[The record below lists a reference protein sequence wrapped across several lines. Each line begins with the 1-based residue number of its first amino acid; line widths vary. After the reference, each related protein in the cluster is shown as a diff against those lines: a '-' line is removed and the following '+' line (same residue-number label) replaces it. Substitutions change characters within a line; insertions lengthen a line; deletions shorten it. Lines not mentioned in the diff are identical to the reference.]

1 MKKFGLLT
9 AAFLMMGLLF
19 GSQVMAQHIELGAAK
34 SAQNCAQV
42 TDNGF
47 TASFS
52 FSSID
57 ATEVSTEKGA
67 FSSITMDN
75 TYPAGNVGEPSLPVA
90 NKLIAIPYGVK
101 DVTVEVKSYNTKVY
115 ALADYGVKALYPQQ
129 PLLFKN
135 QKPED
140 VPFAYNEKAYAHKGF
155 AERPIA
161 EVKIQGT
168 MRGIQVGALTVNPV
182 QYDAASNS
190 IRVFNDIVVE
200 VRYSQY
206 DKSTAYNEFART
218 FSPYFAGVYG
228 QMFNWRDDVYDQH
241 PDLWQAPVKMLV
253 IANRMFEDALQQ
265 WLAWKTTKGFY
276 LNVNYTDEI
285 GSNAS
290 AIRAFIQEEYDKDAP
305 TFLVIVGDKEQVPA
319 SATGSETNC
328 VTDLQYSSID
338 GDQFPDMYHSRLS
351 ATSAAQLTAMLNK
364 ALEYEQYTMPDP
376 SYLNNALLIAGAD
389 NGYGVEVGRPTI
401 WYASNYYYNTE
412 HGFDNVYEFSHGSY
426 TNCYSYLSSGVG
438 FANYTAHGS
447 QTSWADPEFNV
458 NNVNNLT
465 NEHKY
470 FLAIGNCCQSGDWGY
485 GTCFGE
491 AMVRAENKGAYAY
504 IGSCPNTTWYNDYYF
519 GVGATNR
526 HDGTMP
532 TYEETTMG
540 MYDAAWV
547 DDAYNT
553 VCSYLFI
560 GNLAGNAAQ
569 ALGYQMHSA
578 TLYYWQAYH
587 VLGDGSVMPFRVQ
600 PTENNVSHMPT
611 LPIGMDFFTV
621 SADPGSYVGITKDGI
636 LYGAGMIGESG
647 TADIAISP
655 ITSGGDVTICVTH
668 PQRIPYTNVIPAA
681 AMEGAY
687 VAIDNVECEQPLVTG
702 AYVTP
707 TVALKN
713 VGIETAENIN
723 VVLSTE
729 SEYIELVGTTAT
741 VPSLAPDQVYPIADA
756 FSFNTN
762 VNIPNNTKVRFFVTC
777 TAGDDTWEGRF
788 DLTFGAPE
796 FAVTNIS
803 NTELA
808 PGGNGTITFD
818 IANNGGAD
826 ADNAVLEVYTSSSDL
841 TLAAN
846 SFDLGNITAGASI
859 NFPVDVTVNSGVEIG
874 STYEVNYLV
883 TAGHYST
890 SGSYIITV
898 GNIVETFET
907 GDFSLYDW
915 QFSGS
920 TNWTIV
926 NEGAYA
932 GTYCAQ
938 SGSISHSQQ
947 TDLILTIDILAD
959 GEISFYRKVSSENNW
974 DWLRFYI
981 DNVQKGEW
989 SGDAAWNQEAYPV
1002 TTGTHTFKWS
1012 YQKDGSVSN
1021 GSDCA
1026 WVDNIQFPPTNVI
1039 LSLNPVI
1046 DLQANV
1052 NGNDVNLTWNA
1063 PEGATAYL
1071 IYRNGEEV
1079 GNQASTS
1086 FMDIVNDGVYSYS
1099 VVATDGNGRYSAPEY
1114 VSVSVGTVGVEENTL
1129 ESVSIYPNPVN
1140 SMLTIDGGNAEYS
1153 YALYNGMGQIVANG
1167 NAQGIEHVNVSDMAK
1182 GVYFLR
1188 LTTGTQVRVEKVVVE

>member
-1 MKKFGLLT
+1 MKKFGLLA
-9 AAFLMMGLLF
+9 AAFLMMGMLF
-19 GSQVMAQHIELGAAK
+19 GTQVMAQHIELGAAK
-34 SAQNCAQV
+34 SAQTCAKV
-42 TDNGF
+42 TDEGF

-57 ATEVSTEKGA
+57 ATEVSTEKGV
-67 FSSITMDN
+67 FSNITMDN
-75 TYPAGNVGEPSLPVA
+75 TYPAGNIGEPSLPAA
-90 NKLIAIPYGVK
+90 NKLIAIPYGAN

-115 ALADYGVKALYPQQ
+115 ALADYGIKAIYPQQ

-140 VPFAYNEKAYAHKGF
+140 VPFAYSEKAYAYKGF

-182 QYDAASNS
+182 QYDAATNS
-190 IRVFNDIVVE
+190 IRVYNDIVVE

-206 DKSTAYNEFART
+206 DKSAAYNEFART
-218 FSPYFAGVYG
+218 FSPYFAGIYD

-253 IANRMFEDALQQ
+253 VANRMFEDALQE

-285 GSNAS
+285 GNNAS
-290 AIRAFIQEEYDKDAP
+290 SIRTFIQEEYDKDAP
-305 TFLVIVGDKEQVPA
+305 TFLVIVGDKDQVPA
-319 SATGSETNC
+319 SATGSQTSC
-328 VTDLQYSSID
+328 VTDLSYSSID
-338 GDQFPDMYHSRLS
+338 GDEFPDMFHSRLS

-376 SYLNNALLIAGAD
+376 SYLNNVLLIAGED
-389 NGYGVEVGRPTI
+389 SGYGVTVGRPTI
-401 WYASNYYYNTE
+401 WYASNYYYNEE
-412 HGFDNVYEFSHGSY
+412 HGFDNVYEFSHGTY
-426 TNCYSYLSSGVG
+426 TNCYSYLSTGVG

-447 QTSWADPEFNV
+447 QTSWAGPEFNV
-458 NNVNNLT
+458 NNVNQLT

-470 FLAIGNCCQSGDWGY
+470 FLAVGNCCQSGDWGY

-526 HDGTMP
+526 YDGTMP

-553 VCSYLFI
+553 VCSYMFI

-611 LPIGMDFFTV
+611 LPIGMDFFTI
-621 SADPGSYVGITKDGI
+621 SADPGSYAAITKDGV
-636 LYGAGMIGESG
+636 LYGAGLIGDSG
-647 TADIAISP
+647 TADIAIQP

-668 PQRIPYTNVIPAA
+668 PQRIPYLNTIPAA

-687 VAIDNVECEQPLVTG
+687 IAVDNVQCEQHLVPG
-702 AYVTP
+702 AYVAP
-707 TVALKN
+707 TVSLKN
-713 VGIETAENIN
+713 VGIETANNVN

-729 SEYIELVGTTAT
+729 SEYVELINTTT
-741 VPSLAPDQVYPIADA
+741 TIPSIAPDQIYPIANVFD
-756 FSFNTN
+756 FNTA

-796 FAVTNIS
+796 FAMTNIS

-808 PGGNGTITFD
+808 PGGSGTITFD

-826 ADNAVLEVYTSSSDL
+826 AEDAILEVYSSSNDL
-841 TLAAN
+841 TLAGN
-846 SFDLGNITAGASI
+846 SFNLNSITAGSSV
-859 NFPVDVTVNSGVEIG
+859 NVPVGVTVNSGVEVG
-874 STYEVNYLV
+874 STYEINYLV

-890 SGSYIITV
+890 SGTYVVTV
-898 GNIVETFET
+898 GNIVESFET
-907 GDFSLYDW
+907 GDFSLFDW
-915 QFSGS
+915 TFAG
-920 TNWTIV
+920 NADWTIV
-926 NEGAYA
+926 NTDAHT
-932 GTYCAQ
+932 GTYCAK
-938 SGSISHSQQ
+938 SGSISDSQQ
-947 TDLILTIDILAD
+947 TSLVLTTEVLAN
-959 GEISFYRKVSSENNW
+959 GEISFFKKVSSENSY
-974 DWLRFYI
+974 DKLYFYI
-981 DNVQKGEW
+981 DNQEKGNW
-989 SGDAAWNQEAYPV
+989 SGDVAWSQESYPV
-1002 TTGTHTFKWS
+1002 TAGTHTFKWT
-1012 YQKDGSVSN
+1012 YQKDYSVSS

-1026 WVDNIQFPPTNVI
+1026 WVDDIQFPPTSVV
-1039 LSLNPVI
+1039 LSLDPV
-1046 DLQANV
+1046 LNLEAAV
-1052 NGNDVNLTWNA
+1052 NGNMVNLTWDA
-1063 PEGATAYL
+1063 PTGATAYI

-1079 GNQASTS
+1079 GNQASTA
-1086 FMDIVNDGVYSYS
+1086 FADIVSDGIYNYS
-1099 VVATDGNGRYSAPEY
+1099 VVATDGNGRFSAPEN
-1114 VSVSVGTVGVEENTL
+1114 VAVSVGIVGVEENTL
-1129 ESVSIYPNPVN
+1129 ENVSIYPNPAN
-1140 SMLTIDGGNAEYS
+1140 SMLTIDGGNAEYT
-1153 YALYNGMGQIVANG
+1153 YTMYNGMGQIVANG
-1167 NAQGIEHVNVSDMAK
+1167 KAQGVEHINVNDMAK

-1188 LTTGTQVRVEKVVVE
+1188 LTTGTQVRVDKVVVE

>member
-9 AAFLMMGLLF
+9 AAFLMMGLLV
-19 GSQVMAQHIELGAAK
+19 GTQVMAQHIELGAAK

-228 QMFNWRDDVYDQH
+228 QMFNWRDDVYDEH
-241 PDLWQAPVKMLV
+241 PDLWQNPVHMLI
-253 IANRMFEDALQQ
+253 IANRMFEQSLQE

-276 LNVNYTDEI
+276 LSVNYTDEI
-285 GSNAS
+285 GSNAAS
-290 AIRAFIQEEYDKDAP
+290 IRSFIQDEYSKDAP
-305 TFLVIVGDKEQVPA
+305 TFLVIVGDKDQVPA
-319 SATGSETNC
+319 SATGSETGC
-328 VTDLQYSSID
+328 VTDLQYSSVD

-351 ATSAAQLTAMLNK
+351 ATNDAQLTAMLNK

-376 SYLNNALLIAGAD
+376 SYLNNVLLIAGED
-389 NGYGVEVGRPTI
+389 SGYGVTVGRPTI
-401 WYASNYYYNTE
+401 WYATNYYYNTE
-412 HGFDNVYEFSHGSY
+412 HGFDQVNEFSHGTY

-438 FANYTAHGS
+438 FANYTAHGR
-447 QTSWADPEFNV
+447 QTSWAGPEFNV
-458 NNVNNLT
+458 NTVNQLT

-519 GVGATNR
+519 GVGATAR

-532 TYEETTMG
+532 SYEETTMG
-540 MYDAAWV
+540 LYDAIWD

-553 VCSYLFI
+553 VTSYLFI

-569 ALGYQMHSA
+569 ALGYEMHSA

-587 VLGDGSVMPFRVQ
+587 VLGDGSIMPFRVQ

-756 FSFNTN
+756 FSFNTD

-777 TAGDDTWEGRF
+777 TAGDDTWEGKF

-796 FAVTNIS
+796 FAITNIS

-826 ADNAVLEVYTSSSDL
+826 AENAVLEVYTSSSDL

-846 SFDLGNITAGASI
+846 SFDLGNITTGTSLT
-859 NFPVDVTVNSGVEIG
+859 FPVDVTVNSGVEIG

>member
-19 GSQVMAQHIELGAAK
+19 GTQVMAQHIELGAAK

-553 VCSYLFI
+553 VCSYMFI

-587 VLGDGSVMPFRVQ
+587 VLGDGSVMPFRIQ
-600 PTENNVSHMPT
+600 PTENTISHMPT

-756 FSFNTN
+756 FSFNTD

-777 TAGDDTWEGRF
+777 TAGDDTWEGKF

-826 ADNAVLEVYTSSSDL
+826 ADNAVLEVYTSSNDL

-846 SFDLGNITAGASI
+846 SFDLGNIATGTSI

-1039 LSLNPVI
+1039 LSLAPVI

-1114 VSVSVGTVGVEENTL
+1114 VSVSVGTVDVEENTL

>member
-19 GSQVMAQHIELGAAK
+19 GTQVMAQHIELGTAK

-532 TYEETTMG
+532 TFEETTMG

-553 VCSYLFI
+553 VCSYMFI

-729 SEYIELVGTTAT
+729 SEYVELVGTTAT

-756 FSFNTN
+756 FSFNTD

-777 TAGDDTWEGRF
+777 TAGDDTWEGKF

-796 FAVTNIS
+796 FAITNIS

-826 ADNAVLEVYTSSSDL
+826 AENAVLEVYTSSSDL

-846 SFDLGNITAGASI
+846 SFDLGNIATGTSI

-874 STYEVNYLV
+874 SIYEVNYLV

-938 SGSISHSQQ
+938 SGSINHSQQ

-959 GEISFYRKVSSENNW
+959 GEISFYKKVSSESGW
-974 DWLRFYI
+974 DKLFFYI
-981 DNVQKGEW
+981 DNQEKGNW
-989 SGDAAWNQEAYPV
+989 SGNEAWGQVSYPV

-1026 WVDNIQFPPTNVI
+1026 WVDDIQFPPTNVI
-1039 LSLNPVI
+1039 LSLAPVT

-1167 NAQGIEHVNVSDMAK
+1167 NAQGIKHVNVNDMAK

>member
-19 GSQVMAQHIELGAAK
+19 GTQVMAQHIELGAAK

-532 TYEETTMG
+532 TFEETTMG

-553 VCSYLFI
+553 VCSYMFI

-777 TAGDDTWEGRF
+777 TAGDDTWEGKF

-826 ADNAVLEVYTSSSDL
+826 AENAVLEVYTSSSDL

-846 SFDLGNITAGASI
+846 SFDLGNIATGTSI

-1039 LSLNPVI
+1039 LSLDPVI

-1052 NGNDVNLTWNA
+1052 NGSDVNLTWNA

>member
-9 AAFLMMGLLF
+9 AAFLMMGLLV
-19 GSQVMAQHIELGAAK
+19 GTQVMAQHIELGAAK

-228 QMFNWRDDVYDQH
+228 QMFNWRDDVYDEH
-241 PDLWQAPVKMLV
+241 PDLWQNPVHMLI
-253 IANRMFEDALQQ
+253 IANRMFEQSLQE

-276 LNVNYTDEI
+276 LSVNYTDEI
-285 GSNAS
+285 GSNAAS
-290 AIRAFIQEEYDKDAP
+290 IRSFIQDEYSKDAP
-305 TFLVIVGDKEQVPA
+305 TFLVIVGDKDQVPA
-319 SATGSETNC
+319 SATGSETGC
-328 VTDLQYSSID
+328 VTDLQYSSVD

-351 ATSAAQLTAMLNK
+351 ATNDAQLTAMLNK

-376 SYLNNALLIAGAD
+376 SYLNNVLLIAGED
-389 NGYGVEVGRPTI
+389 SGYGVTVGRPTI
-401 WYASNYYYNTE
+401 WYATNYYYNTE
-412 HGFDNVYEFSHGSY
+412 HGFDQVNEFSHGTY

-447 QTSWADPEFNV
+447 QTSWAGPEFNV
-458 NNVNNLT
+458 NNVNQLT

-519 GVGATNR
+519 GVGATAR

-532 TYEETTMG
+532 SYEETTMG
-540 MYDAAWV
+540 LYDAIWD

-553 VCSYLFI
+553 VTSYLFI

-569 ALGYQMHSA
+569 ALGYEMHSA

-587 VLGDGSVMPFRVQ
+587 VLGDGSIMPFRVQ

-729 SEYIELVGTTAT
+729 SEYVELVGTTAT

-756 FSFNTN
+756 FSFNTD

-777 TAGDDTWEGRF
+777 TAGDDTWEGKF

-796 FAVTNIS
+796 FAITNIS

-826 ADNAVLEVYTSSSDL
+826 AENAVLEVYTSSNDL

-846 SFDLGNITAGASI
+846 SFDLGNITTGTSLT
-859 NFPVDVTVNSGVEIG
+859 FPVDVTVNSGVEIG

>member
-19 GSQVMAQHIELGAAK
+19 GTQVMAQHIELGAAK

-532 TYEETTMG
+532 TFEETTMG

-553 VCSYLFI
+553 VCSYMFI

-756 FSFNTN
+756 FSFNTD

-777 TAGDDTWEGRF
+777 TAGDDTWEGKF

-826 ADNAVLEVYTSSSDL
+826 ADNAVLEVYTSSNDL

-846 SFDLGNITAGASI
+846 SFDLGNIATGTSLT
-859 NFPVDVTVNSGVEIG
+859 FPVDVTVNSGVEIG

-890 SGSYIITV
+890 SGSYTITV

-938 SGSISHSQQ
+938 SGSINHSQQ

>member
-553 VCSYLFI
+553 VCSYMFI

-756 FSFNTN
+756 FSFNTD

>member
-19 GSQVMAQHIELGAAK
+19 GTQVMAQHIELGAAK

-228 QMFNWRDDVYDQH
+228 QMFNWRDDVYDEH
-241 PDLWQAPVKMLV
+241 PDLWQNPVHMLI
-253 IANRMFEDALQQ
+253 IANRMFEQSLQE

-276 LNVNYTDEI
+276 LSVNYTDEI
-285 GSNAS
+285 GSNAAS
-290 AIRAFIQEEYDKDAP
+290 IRSFIQDEYSKDAP
-305 TFLVIVGDKEQVPA
+305 TFLVIVGDKDQVPA
-319 SATGSETNC
+319 SATGSETGC
-328 VTDLQYSSID
+328 VTDLQYSSVD

-351 ATSAAQLTAMLNK
+351 ATNDAQLTAMLNK

-376 SYLNNALLIAGAD
+376 SYLNNVLLIAGED
-389 NGYGVEVGRPTI
+389 SGYGVTVGRPTI
-401 WYASNYYYNTE
+401 WYATNYYYNTE
-412 HGFDNVYEFSHGSY
+412 HGFDQVNEFSHGTY

-447 QTSWADPEFNV
+447 QTSWAGPEFNV
-458 NNVNNLT
+458 NNVNQLT

-519 GVGATNR
+519 GVGATAR

-532 TYEETTMG
+532 SYEETTMG
-540 MYDAAWV
+540 LYDAIWD

-553 VCSYLFI
+553 VTSYLFI

-569 ALGYQMHSA
+569 ALGYEMHSA

-587 VLGDGSVMPFRVQ
+587 VLGDGSIMPFRVQ
-600 PTENNVSHMPT
+600 PTENTVSHMPT

-621 SADPGSYVGITKDGI
+621 SANPGSYVGISKDGV

-647 TADIAISP
+647 TADIPIQP

-668 PQRIPYTNVIPAA
+668 PQYVPYTNVIPAA
-681 AMEGAY
+681 ALDGAF
-687 VAIDNVECEQPLVTG
+687 VTVDSFTPANVHVGDETSMSI
-702 AYVTP
+702 TF
-707 TVALKN
+707 KN
-713 VGIETAENIN
+713 VGTQPTNGTTNVTLTCEDDNLTILNGAGSFGNLDPDATTQINGFRYSIAEGVADGTRFTIQIAAVCGSETWEGKA
-723 VVLSTE
+723 VVTAGEAVLQFDGMASAGGFVPGETLTIAAMFKNTGHYMATNAIASIAST
-729 SEYIELVGTTAT
+729 SEYVTIENNTFEVGSIDPTGVATCVFNITVDAACPTTEQLPLTFTLNADGGLVAEGAGVIKNACNVIFDLVDSYGDGWNGNQLVVSFSDGTPTQNLTISSGSSAIYTIEIGRGVHVTLSWINGQYSYECSFTVKYENGDQIYSGGADVNFEFDCDCNGSTPVGTYNPVENLQAEAT
-741 VPSLAPDQVYPIADA
+741 
-756 FSFNTN
+756 NTN
-762 VNIPNNTKVRFFVTC
+762 VT
-777 TAGDDTWEGRF
+777 
-788 DLTFGAPE
+788 
-796 FAVTNIS
+796 
-803 NTELA
+803 
-808 PGGNGTITFD
+808 
-818 IANNGGAD
+818 
-826 ADNAVLEVYTSSSDL
+826 
-841 TLAAN
+841 
-846 SFDLGNITAGASI
+846 
-859 NFPVDVTVNSGVEIG
+859 
-874 STYEVNYLV
+874 
-883 TAGHYST
+883 
-890 SGSYIITV
+890 
-898 GNIVETFET
+898 
-907 GDFSLYDW
+907 
-915 QFSGS
+915 
-920 TNWTIV
+920 
-926 NEGAYA
+926 
-932 GTYCAQ
+932 
-938 SGSISHSQQ
+938 
-947 TDLILTIDILAD
+947 
-959 GEISFYRKVSSENNW
+959 
-974 DWLRFYI
+974 
-981 DNVQKGEW
+981 
-989 SGDAAWNQEAYPV
+989 
-1002 TTGTHTFKWS
+1002 
-1012 YQKDGSVSN
+1012 
-1021 GSDCA
+1021 
-1026 WVDNIQFPPTNVI
+1026 
-1039 LSLNPVI
+1039 
-1046 DLQANV
+1046 
-1052 NGNDVNLTWNA
+1052 LTWNA
-1063 PEGATAYL
+1063 PEGAINY
-1071 IYRNGEEV
+1071 IISRNGIEIGQTTETTYTDQLI
-1079 GNQASTS
+1079 NK
-1086 FMDIVNDGVYSYS
+1086 DGFYTYC
-1099 VVATDGNGRYSAPEY
+1099 VVAEYADGFSVPEC
-1114 VSVSVGTVGVEENTL
+1114 VIVEFYDAINEVET
-1129 ESVSIYPNPVN
+1129 EFAIYPNPVN
-1140 SMLTIDGGNAEYS
+1140 NTLFINGGNAEYS
-1153 YALYNGMGQIVANG
+1153 YEMYNGMGQKVASG
-1167 NAQGIEHVNVSDMAK
+1167 NATGNTQINVNDMMK

>member
-1 MKKFGLLT
+1 MIG
-9 AAFLMMGLLF
+9 MLF
-19 GSQVMAQHIELGAAK
+19 GTQAIAQHIELGVTK
-34 SAQNCAQV
+34 SAQNCANV
-42 TDNGF
+42 TDEGF

-57 ATEVSTEKGA
+57 ATEISTEKGV
-67 FSSITMDN
+67 FSTITMDG
-75 TYPAGNVGEPSLPVA
+75 TYHSGNVGEPMLPAA
-90 NKLIAIPYGVK
+90 NKLIAVPYGAKDLTVK
-101 DVTVEVKSYNTKVY
+101 VKSYSTSTY
-115 ALADYGVKALYPQQ
+115 RLADYGINKVTPMQ
-129 PLLFKN
+129 PMIRKD

-140 VPFAYNEKAYAHKGF
+140 VPFAYNEKAYARKGF
-155 AERPIA
+155 VNRPIA

-228 QMFNWRDDVYDQH
+228 QMFNWRDDVYDEH
-241 PDLWQAPVKMLV
+241 PDLWQNPVHMLI
-253 IANRMFEDALQQ
+253 IANRMFEQSLQE

-276 LNVNYTDEI
+276 LSVNYTDEI
-285 GSNAS
+285 GSNAAS
-290 AIRAFIQEEYDKDAP
+290 IRSFIQDEYSKDAP
-305 TFLVIVGDKEQVPA
+305 TFLVIVGDKDQVPA
-319 SATGSETNC
+319 SATGSETGC
-328 VTDLQYSSID
+328 VTDLQYSSVD

-351 ATSAAQLTAMLNK
+351 ATNDAQLTAMLNK

-376 SYLNNALLIAGAD
+376 SYLNNVLLIAGED
-389 NGYGVEVGRPTI
+389 SGYGVTVGRPTI
-401 WYASNYYYNTE
+401 WYATNYYYNTE
-412 HGFDNVYEFSHGSY
+412 HGFDQVNEFSHGTY

-447 QTSWADPEFNV
+447 QTSWAGPEFNV
-458 NNVNNLT
+458 NNVNQLT

-519 GVGATNR
+519 GVGATAR

-532 TYEETTMG
+532 SYEETTMG
-540 MYDAAWV
+540 LYDAIWD

-553 VCSYLFI
+553 VTSYLFI

-569 ALGYQMHSA
+569 ALGYEMHSA

-587 VLGDGSVMPFRVQ
+587 VLGDGSIMPFRVQ
-600 PTENNVSHMPT
+600 PTENTVSHMPT

-687 VAIDNVECEQPLVTG
+687 VAVDNVECEQPLVTG
-702 AYVTP
+702 AYVVP
-707 TVALKN
+707 TVSLKN

-756 FSFNTN
+756 FSFNTD

-803 NTELA
+803 NTELT

-826 ADNAVLEVYTSSSDL
+826 AENAVLEVYTSSNDL
-841 TLAAN
+841 TLTAN
-846 SFDLGNITAGASI
+846 SFDLGNIATGTSI

-898 GNIVETFET
+898 GNIMETFET
-907 GDFSLYDW
+907 GDFTLYDW
-915 QFSGS
+915 QFSGNA
-920 TNWTIV
+920 NWTIV
-926 NEGAYA
+926 SEGAYS
-932 GTYCAQ
+932 GTYCAK
-938 SGSISHSQQ
+938 SGTISDNQRSE
-947 TDLILTIDILAD
+947 LVLTIEILAD
-959 GEISFYRKVSSENNW
+959 GEVSFYKKVSSPHLQVE
-974 DWLRFYI
+974 LP
-981 DNVQKGEW
+981 KG
-989 SGDAAWNQEAYPV
+989 
-1002 TTGTHTFKWS
+1002 
-1012 YQKDGSVSN
+1012 
-1021 GSDCA
+1021 
-1026 WVDNIQFPPTNVI
+1026 
-1039 LSLNPVI
+1039 
-1046 DLQANV
+1046 
-1052 NGNDVNLTWNA
+1052 
-1063 PEGATAYL
+1063 
-1071 IYRNGEEV
+1071 R
-1079 GNQASTS
+1079 
-1086 FMDIVNDGVYSYS
+1086 
-1099 VVATDGNGRYSAPEY
+1099 
-1114 VSVSVGTVGVEENTL
+1114 
-1129 ESVSIYPNPVN
+1129 
-1140 SMLTIDGGNAEYS
+1140 
-1153 YALYNGMGQIVANG
+1153 
-1167 NAQGIEHVNVSDMAK
+1167 
-1182 GVYFLR
+1182 
-1188 LTTGTQVRVEKVVVE
+1188 

>member
-1 MKKFGLLT
+1 MKKFCLLST
-9 AAFLMMGLLF
+9 ALLMMGLLL
-19 GSQVMAQHIELGAAK
+19 GTQAMAQHIELGAAK
-34 SAQNCAQV
+34 SAQNCANV
-42 TDNGF
+42 TDEGF

-67 FSSITMDN
+67 FSYITMEN

-140 VPFAYNEKAYAHKGF
+140 VPFAYNEKAYTHKGF

-532 TYEETTMG
+532 TFEETTMG

-553 VCSYLFI
+553 VCSYMFI

-587 VLGDGSVMPFRVQ
+587 VLGDGSVMPFRIQ
-600 PTENNVSHMPT
+600 PTENTISHMPT
-611 LPIGMDFFTV
+611 LPIGIDFFTV
-621 SADPGSYVGITKDGI
+621 SAEPGSYVGISKDGV
-636 LYGAGMIGESG
+636 LYGAGMIDESG
-647 TADIAISP
+647 TTDIQISP
-655 ITSGGDVTICVTH
+655 ITSGGDVTVCVTH
-668 PQRIPYTNVIPAA
+668 PQFIPYTAIIPAA
-681 AMEGAY
+681 ALDGAY
-687 VAIDNVECEQPLVTG
+687 VAVDSFTPANVHVGDESSMSVTF
-702 AYVTP
+702 
-707 TVALKN
+707 KN
-713 VGIETAENIN
+713 VGTEPTNGTTNITLTCEDDNLTITNGTGSFESLDPEATVQVNGFTYRVAEGVADGTRFTIQITAVCGDETWEGKAIITAGEAVLQFEGMANAGGFEPGETLSVTASFKNTGHYMATNAIAHVTSTSPYISFVN
-723 VVLSTE
+723 DTFEAGTIDPTGVVTCVFSFTIDPNCPSTE
-729 SEYIELVGTTAT
+729 QLPLTFTLNADGGLVAEGDGVIKNACNVIFDLVDSYGDGWNGNQLVVSFSDGTPTQNLTISSGSSAIYTIEIGRGVHVTLSWINGQYSYECSFTVKYENGDQIYSGGADVNFEFDCDCNGSTPVGTYSPVENLQAEAT
-741 VPSLAPDQVYPIADA
+741 
-756 FSFNTN
+756 NTN
-762 VNIPNNTKVRFFVTC
+762 VT
-777 TAGDDTWEGRF
+777 
-788 DLTFGAPE
+788 
-796 FAVTNIS
+796 
-803 NTELA
+803 
-808 PGGNGTITFD
+808 
-818 IANNGGAD
+818 
-826 ADNAVLEVYTSSSDL
+826 
-841 TLAAN
+841 
-846 SFDLGNITAGASI
+846 
-859 NFPVDVTVNSGVEIG
+859 
-874 STYEVNYLV
+874 
-883 TAGHYST
+883 
-890 SGSYIITV
+890 
-898 GNIVETFET
+898 
-907 GDFSLYDW
+907 
-915 QFSGS
+915 
-920 TNWTIV
+920 
-926 NEGAYA
+926 
-932 GTYCAQ
+932 
-938 SGSISHSQQ
+938 
-947 TDLILTIDILAD
+947 
-959 GEISFYRKVSSENNW
+959 
-974 DWLRFYI
+974 
-981 DNVQKGEW
+981 
-989 SGDAAWNQEAYPV
+989 
-1002 TTGTHTFKWS
+1002 
-1012 YQKDGSVSN
+1012 
-1021 GSDCA
+1021 
-1026 WVDNIQFPPTNVI
+1026 
-1039 LSLNPVI
+1039 
-1046 DLQANV
+1046 
-1052 NGNDVNLTWNA
+1052 LTWNA
-1063 PEGATAYL
+1063 PEGAINY
-1071 IYRNGEEV
+1071 IISRNGIEIGQTAEPTYTDV
-1079 GNQASTS
+1079 LVSQ
-1086 FMDIVNDGVYSYS
+1086 DGVYTYC
-1099 VVATDGNGRYSAPEY
+1099 VVAEYTDG
-1114 VSVSVGTVGVEENTL
+1114 VSVPECVIVEFFDAISEN
-1129 ESVSIYPNPVN
+1129 EVEFSIYPNPVN
-1140 SMLTIDGGNAEYS
+1140 STLTINGGAAEYS
-1153 YALYNGMGQIVANG
+1153 YAMFNGMGQMVANG
-1167 NAQGIEHVNVSDMAK
+1167 KAQGSEQINVSEMTK

-1188 LTTGTQVRVEKVVVE
+1188 LTTGTQVRIEKVVVE

>member
-241 PDLWQAPVKMLV
+241 PDLWQAPVKMLIV
-253 IANRMFEDALQQ
+253 ANRMFEDCIQD
-265 WLAWKTTKGFY
+265 WLAWKTIKGFY
-276 LNVNYTDEI
+276 LDVNYTDQV
-285 GSNAS
+285 GSTAA
-290 AIRAFIQEEYDKDAP
+290 AIKTFIQGKYAADAP
-305 TFLVIVGDKEQVPA
+305 TFLMILGDKDQVPA
-319 SATGSETNC
+319 SATGSQTSC
-328 VTDLQYSSID
+328 VTDLYYSSAD
-338 GDQFPDMYHSRLS
+338 GDEFPDMFHSRLS
-351 ATSAAQLTAMLNK
+351 ATNAAQMTAMLNK
-364 ALEYEQYTMPDP
+364 AMEYEQYTMPDP
-376 SYLNNALLIAGAD
+376 SYLNNVLLIAGED
-389 NGYGVEVGRPTI
+389 SGYGVTVGRPTI
-401 WYASNYYYNTE
+401 WYATNYYYNTE
-412 HGFDNVYEFSHGSY
+412 HGFDNVYEFSHGTY
-426 TNCYSYLSSGVG
+426 TNCYSYLSTGVG

-447 QTSWADPEFNV
+447 QTSWAGPEFNV
-458 NNVNNLT
+458 NNVNQLT